1 MNTLR
6 PLVRSAFAAA
16 IAASCALSAVTASS
30 AQIMIPATPLGGEL
44 PRIERKIDPKAKEI
58 YDRAHAELRKLSSIQ
73 FDGRMKFGDGDAAP
87 PGLPAELGAKS
98 RYQIRFQWPAADAKA
113 EASHRIRAQM
123 LDGERAG
130 LVTLARDGKIMQVD
144 AKAKTYTDAVESGAS
159 MLGMA
164 LAACPDWF
172 RSDFGDAEIGE
183 PLVLELA
190 GTATVD
196 ELECD
201 LVRIVREIEVG
212 IMGAGDDPAEM
223 TRQKIPVAEIT
234 AFARS
239 DGLPRRVSM
248 GVPLPG
254 EEQAGGMPPGPVVT
268 LFALRP
274 NPKLDDASF
283 AFTQPE
289 GYAKVEPK
297 MPEFPGIEMDE
308 APAGKLS
315 FKPGDAAPDFRLTGL
330 DGKEVTLAS
339 LKGKVALLDFWAT
352 WCGPCKAA
360 MPTMQ
365 RLHDEYAA
373 AGKPVVILGVNTW
386 EREDDAAKDYMASK
400 KFTYGCLLKGDE
412 LAAAYGIRGIPTL
425 VVIGKDGRI
434 AKVEVGLADTSGAG
448 LRKAIDAALAA
459 P

>member
-6 PLVRSAFAAA
+6 PLVRSAFVTA
-16 IAASCALSAVTASS
+16 IAAWCALSAVTASS
-30 AQIMIPATPLGGEL
+30 AQIMVPATPLGGEL
-44 PRIERKIDPKAKEI
+44 PKIERKIDPKAKEI
-58 YDRAHAELRKLSSIQ
+58 YDRAQAELRKLSSIQ
-73 FDGRMKFGDGDAAP
+73 FDGKMRFGEGDAAP

-98 RYQIRFQWPAADAKA
+98 RYQIRFHWSAADVKPAPT
-113 EASHRIRAQM
+113 HHIRAQV
-123 LDGERAG
+123 LDGEREG

-144 AKAKTYTDAVESGAS
+144 AKARTFTDRLELGAS

-172 RSDFGDAEIGE
+172 RNDFGPATLGE

-201 LVRIVREIEVG
+201 LVRIVREVEVG
-212 IMGAGDDPAEM
+212 VMGGGDEPAQM
-223 TRQKIPVAEIT
+223 TKQKIPMAEIT
-234 AFARS
+234 AFARA

-268 LFALRP
+268 VFALKP

-308 APAGKLS
+308 APAEKLS
-315 FKPGDAAPDFRLTGL
+315 FKPGDAAPDFRLAGL

-339 LKGKVALLDFWAT
+339 LKGKVVLLDFWAT

-360 MPTMQ
+360 MPAMQ
-365 RLHDEYAA
+365 KLHDDYAA

-386 EREDDAAKDYMASK
+386 ERKADAAKDYMASK
-400 KFTYGCLLKGDE
+400 KFTYGCLLAGDE

-434 AKVEVGLADTSGAG
+434 ANIEVGLADMSGAG

>member
-6 PLVRSAFAAA
+6 PLVRSAFICA
-16 IAASCALSAVTASS
+16 IVAWCALSAVTASS
-30 AQIMIPATPLGGEL
+30 AQIMVPATPLGGEL
-44 PRIERKIDPKAKEI
+44 PKIERKIDPKAKEI
-58 YDRAHAELRKLSSIQ
+58 YDRAQAELRKLSSIQ
-73 FDGRMKFGDGDAAP
+73 FDGKMKFGEGDAAP

-98 RYQIRFQWPAADAKA
+98 RYQIRFHWSAADVKPAPT
-113 EASHRIRAQM
+113 HHIRAQV
-123 LDGERAG
+123 LDGEREG
-130 LVTLARDGKIMQVD
+130 LVTLARDGEIMQVD
-144 AKAKTYTDAVESGAS
+144 AKARTFTDRLELGAS

-172 RSDFGDAEIGE
+172 RNDFGPATLGE

-201 LVRIVREIEVG
+201 LVRIVREVEVG
-212 IMGAGDDPAEM
+212 VMGGGDEPAQM
-223 TRQKIPVAEIT
+223 TKQKIPMAEIT
-234 AFARS
+234 AFARA

-268 LFALRP
+268 VFALKP
-274 NPKLDDASF
+274 NPKLEDASF
-283 AFTQPE
+283 AFTHPE

-308 APAGKLS
+308 GPAEKLS
-315 FKPGDAAPDFRLTGL
+315 FKPGDAAPDFRLAGL
-330 DGKEVTLAS
+330 DGKDVTLAS
-339 LKGKVALLDFWAT
+339 LEGKVVLLDFWAT

-360 MPTMQ
+360 MPMMQ
-365 RLHDEYAA
+365 KLHDHYAA

-386 EREDDAAKDYMASK
+386 ERKADAAKDYMASK
-400 KFTYGCLLKGDE
+400 KFTYGCLLAGDE

-434 AKVEVGLADTSGAG
+434 AKIEVGLADMSGAG